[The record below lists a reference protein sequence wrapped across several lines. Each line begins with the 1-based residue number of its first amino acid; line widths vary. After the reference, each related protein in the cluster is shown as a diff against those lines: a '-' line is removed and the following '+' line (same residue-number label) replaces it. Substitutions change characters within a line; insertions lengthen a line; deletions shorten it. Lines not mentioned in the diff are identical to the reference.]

1 MPVWGI
7 FRVSQEKLGH
17 KVVWKRLSST
27 LKAVYLPQLWVDPLT
42 GKSLAIPV
50 QTAYILPV
58 DNDAVGYIVAAWL
71 NSLPVRAYVASY
83 AERAQGAYFEHFSWV
98 LGLLPVPTAIQD
110 ILQKKDVPSGPT
122 KELQRLSQELHANP
136 LRADR
141 QALEKQI
148 NTIVAK
154 LYQLDNDEDVPALEA
169 YSDFIKGG
177 GSLGV
182 AEPTADESGE
192 KSEEA

>member
-1 MPVWGI
+1 MPIWQI
-7 FRVSQEKLGH
+7 FRVSQDKLGH
-17 KVVWKRLSST
+17 KICWPELSNRLE
-27 LKAVYLPQLWVDPLT
+27 AVYLPNDLDNPIA
-42 GKSLAIPV
+42 GKSVTIPI
-50 QTAYILPV
+50 QTAYIMPI
-58 DNDAVGYIVAAWL
+58 DDKASADIVAAWL

-83 AERAQGAYFEHFSWV
+83 AERARGAYFRHFSWV
-98 LGLLPVPTAIQD
+98 LGLLPVPTDIQD
-110 ILQKKDVPSGPT
+110 ILQKKDVTSGPT
-122 KELQRLSQELHANP
+122 KDLQRLSQELHANP

-182 AEPTADESGE
+182 SEPTADESGE